1 MENDCIGEEVVK
13 LVVELPNEGVLLN
26 EKVRFYKE
34 EEMNAPEF
42 TNKVASLVDTYANDA
57 FGTAHRAHAS
67 TNGVAK
73 FLKPYVAGFVMQKE
87 LDYLVGA
94 VANPLSHVYELCIK
108 KLQISVV
115 ARASSRYLPRL
126 SEFLGVEVKME
137 NDCIGEKV
145 VKLVVEIPN
154 EGVLL
159 NENVRFYKEE
169 DKNDPE
175 LTRKVASLADTYAN
189 DTFGTA
195 HRAHA
200 STNGVA
206 KFLKPYVAG
215 FLTQKE
221 LDYLGGAVANP
232 KKPFAAIVGSSKVST
247 KIGVIESLLAK
258 VDALLIGREMLVT
271 FYKAQGNSFGSSLV
285 EEDKLDLATSLL
297 KKATAKRVS
306 SLLPTDVIIVDK
318 FDDDGNCKVVPASQI
333 VGSGM
338 GLDT

>member
-1 MENDCIGEEVVK
+1 M
-13 LVVELPNEGVLLN
+13 
-26 EKVRFYKE
+26 
-34 EEMNAPEF
+34 
-42 TNKVASLVDTYANDA
+42 
-57 FGTAHRAHAS
+57 
-67 TNGVAK
+67 AK
-73 FLKPYVAGFVMQKE
+73 W
-87 LDYLVGA
+87 
-94 VANPLSHVYELCIK
+94 
-108 KLQISVV
+108 SVV
-115 ARASSRYLPRL
+115 MLVFALLVARVSSRYLPRL
-126 SEFLGVEVKME
+126 SELLGVEVKMK
-137 NDCIGEKV
+137 NDCIGEEV

-175 LTRKVASLADTYAN
+175 LTKKVASLADTYAN

-215 FLTQKE
+215 FLMQKE
-221 LDYLGGAVANP
+221 LDHLGGAVANP
-232 KKPFAAIVGSSKVST
+232 KKPFAVIVDSSKVST

-285 EEDKLDLATSLL
+285 EEDKLDLATSFL

-306 SLLPTDVIIVDK
+306 SLLPTDVIIANK
-318 FDDDGNCKVVPASQI
+318 FDDDGNCKVIAKKLTDLSGKGVTTIIGGADSI
-333 VGSGM
+333 VAVVKVGLAHKMSHISIGGWLLTVALSEGSNLTVVDSCGLCKPYVVFIAM
-338 GLDT
+338 GKLKPTQSSSRNFVSILEDKDVLKKGVLLWVNLVA